1 MKDQTLIFVADL
13 FLNLQENSIEQH
25 DFLAE
30 STPPLIIE
38 IKSFM
43 DRTFGPPWHC
53 VVGKG
58 FGSAVT
64 YVNRHFLFLYIAN
77 KAILIFKY

>member
-1 MKDQTLIFVADL
+1 
-13 FLNLQENSIEQH
+13 
-25 DFLAE
+25 
-30 STPPLIIE
+30 
-38 IKSFM
+38 M

-64 YVNRHFLFLYIAN
+64 YLNRHFLFLYIAN